1 MKTVDLD
8 DITSKSIRLKLEADL
23 DQKLDEFKAFI
34 DEEILLILGQMDPAS
49 EIFDFMY
56 LGSEWNASNLEE
68 LNANKITHILN
79 ITREIDNFFPAIFK
93 YLNIR
98 EYDVEETD
106 LLKYWDETYNF
117 ILGCMQVGGRVL
129 IHCKMGISRSAST
142 VCSFAMKHFGWKLED
157 ALQYTKEKRTIIN
170 PNEVTH
176 SLLKKLLISEVNF
189 QGFRHQLS
197 VYEGI
202 LEASRKRLSF
212 RKSHRSKS
220 ESHVQCKTED
230 PLESSDKSEDTKAFK
245 RVHCYSKLANYF
257 SKLQATAAS
266 TSARV
271 SRQRS
276 TNEEAKPAK
285 TLFDEENDA
294 SEMAT
299 RCPAESHLNQCTCKL
314 ELELKG

>member
-1 MKTVDLD
+1 MRYHIIFYLD
-8 DITSKSIRLKLEADL
+8 
-23 DQKLDEFKAFI
+23 F
-34 DEEILLILGQMDPAS
+34 
-49 EIFDFMY
+49 
-56 LGSEWNASNLEE
+56 
-68 LNANKITHILN
+68 
-79 ITREIDNFFPAIFK
+79 
-93 YLNIR
+93 
-98 EYDVEETD
+98 
-106 LLKYWDETYNF
+106 
-117 ILGCMQVGGRVL
+117 
-129 IHCKMGISRSAST
+129 
-142 VCSFAMKHFGWKLED
+142 
-157 ALQYTKEKRTIIN
+157 
-170 PNEVTH
+170 
-176 SLLKKLLISEVNF
+176 LISDLNF

-230 PLESSDKSEDTKAFK
+230 ALESSDKSEDTKAFK